1 MPEAETVRRGR
12 VRLVLIGIFF
22 ALPFAIGW
30 LAYALQWT
38 PGTTGNHGELV
49 GPHQLTGK
57 AFEALRGKWI
67 FVSFDRAACDSAC
80 EEKLY
85 YMRQVRMAQGKGRER
100 VARLWILV
108 DDGAPRLELLRAIE
122 GTQLARLQEAGPAAQ
137 FPGHADRVNY
147 VYLVDPLGNLMMR
160 YPRGADPGGMIKD
173 MARLLRYSSFG

>member
-1 MPEAETVRRGR
+1 MPQAEAVRRGR
-12 VRLVLIGIFF
+12 VRLVLIGLFF

-38 PGTTGNHGELV
+38 PGATGNHGELV
-49 GPHQLTGK
+49 KPHPLAGR
-57 AFEALRGKWI
+57 AFDALKGKWI
-67 FVSFDRAACDSAC
+67 LVSFDRAACDKAC

-85 YMRQVRMAQGKGRER
+85 YMRQVRTAQGKERGR

-108 DDGAPRLELLRAIE
+108 DEGAPRPELLRAIE
-122 GTQLARLQEAGPAAQ
+122 GTQVVRLAEAGPEAQ
-137 FPGHADRVNY
+137 FPGYADRVSY

-160 YPRGADPGGMIKD
+160 YPRNADPSGMIKD